1 MKAHPKQITECPL
14 AAVDQ
19 RLADSHRFWHQAE
32 AAYFDPDGFRLGA
45 QSAIQTLRSVTF
57 ILQKNK
63 GAIPGFDQWYDG
75 WRKRL
80 GADELMRWIVDAR
93 NRIEKEGDL
102 EAHSY
107 VRAEMLGVGCNGD
120 QGLGRDLEQQVIDD
134 RLVVIGDVGDRSRQG
149 EDNMEIGRGQQ
160 FGLAVGQPLLGSDG
174 LALRT
179 MPVAAGCPASP
190 RRSLD

>member
-1 MKAHPKQITECPL
+1 MKAHPKQITACPR

-19 RLADSHRFWHQAE
+19 RVADSHRFWHQDE

-80 GADELMRWIVDAR
+80 DADELMRWIVDAR

-107 VRAEMLGVGCNGD
+107 VRAEILASY
-120 QGLGRDLEQQVIDD
+120 L
-134 RLVVIGDVGDRSRQG
+134 DVGPRI
-149 EDNMEIGRGQQ
+149 E
-160 FGLAVGQPLLGSDG
+160 V
-174 LALRT
+174 
-179 MPVAAGCPASP
+179 PASFFSEDGRLAANHTRGCSCRAYQAAAEP
-190 RRSLD
+190 GSRSAARAASLGGKYLARS

>member
-1 MKAHPKQITECPL
+1 MKAHPKQITACPL

-63 GAIPGFDQWYDG
+63 DAIAGFEQWYGG
-75 WRKRL
+75 WQKRL
-80 GADELMRWIVDAR
+80 RVDELMRWIVNAR

-102 EAHSY
+102 ETHSY
-107 VRAEMLGVGCNGD
+107 VRAEIFASYLDEGPRIEVPASLFQNPAA
-120 QGLGRDLEQQVIDD
+120 L
-134 RLVVIGDVGDRSRQG
+134 
-149 EDNMEIGRGQQ
+149 
-160 FGLAVGQPLLGSDG
+160 
-174 LALRT
+174 LRT
-179 MPVAAGCPASP
+179 IPMGWPI
-190 RRSLD
+190 SLTIREWL